1 MIYTV
6 TLNPAID
13 YYISMKEFQ
22 EGELN
27 LIDNGYTLPGGK
39 GINVSKV
46 LKNFGIE
53 STALGF
59 AGGFTGNYIRT
70 NLKEY
75 GISEKLVE
83 LKENTRINIK
93 LRTEK
98 DESERAGF
106 SPRITETEYM
116 EFLNTIKNIKS
127 GDILVLS
134 GSVPKSLDAEIYKTI
149 IEMLPENVKVVL
161 DTRGEPFKYALEKGV
176 FLTKP
181 NNVELGEFFNEKYET
196 MEEIINAGEKLR
208 KMGSENV
215 LISLGKNGSVL
226 ITEKGIWIGNVPKGT
241 LVSSVGAGDSMVAG
255 TLYGIVKGM
264 EISEA
269 YKYGIASGS
278 ATAFTEGLTTL
289 ENMENLLNDINIKM
303 GGNSNVK

>member
-6 TLNPAID
+6 TFNPSLD
-13 YYISMKEFQ
+13 YIVGVDEFKTGKVNRTA
-22 EGELN
+22 EEL
-27 LIDNGYTLPGGK
+27 ILPGGK
-39 GINVSKV
+39 GINVSIV
-46 LKNFGIE
+46 LQNLGME
-53 STALGF
+53 SIPLGF

-75 GISEKLVE
+75 GISENLVE

-98 DESERAGF
+98 DESEIAGF
-106 SPRITETEYM
+106 SPRITEAEYM
-116 EFLNTIKNIKS
+116 EFLNTVKNIKS

-134 GSVPKSLDAEIYKTI
+134 GSVPKSLNAEIYKTI
-149 IEMLPENVKVVL
+149 IEMLPENVKVIL

-226 ITEKGIWIGNVPKGT
+226 ITEKGVWIGNVPKGT

-303 GGNSNVK
+303 GGNSDVK

>member
-93 LRTEK
+93 LRTKK
-98 DESERAGF
+98 DESEIAGF

-226 ITEKGIWIGNVPKGT
+226 ITEKGVWIGNVPKGT